1 MDYKHLSPDDTDL
14 DGQRA
19 KERKHQAR
27 QRAAEDFT
35 KRRADTNII
44 PSRELRSLITNQVV
58 VQAPRYDTVK
68 TYSEYTDEIRSAIPE
83 QYLNDMPGTY
93 LLAFADLMMK
103 RDARNF
109 DLKQLLENAK
119 LENAKQ
125 AMEAVET
132 QELLADL
139 ARRPSFLDGLPEELA
154 KRVLHLGEERLVHEY
169 SQELL
174 GKDDEKNGD
183 HSPFSGLGDA
193 PKPRTARAE
202 TEAKLALVAAQEVKK
217 CGGTYE
223 GLRCVDG
230 KEGQLDVTIRVRA
243 ESGWVLDRAALMNGF
258 RRHLPAGVIVNIK
271 VQVTVP
277 L

>member
-1 MDYKHLSPDDTDL
+1 MDFKHLSPDDTDL

-35 KRRADTNII
+35 KRRGDTNVL

-58 VQAPRYDTVK
+58 AKAPRYDTVK
-68 TYSEYTDEIRSAIPE
+68 TYSEYMDEVRSAIPE
-83 QYLNDMPGTY
+83 QYLNDIPGTY
-93 LLAFADLMMK
+93 LLAFTDLMMK

-109 DLKQLLENAK
+109 DLNQQVDNAK
-119 LENAKQ
+119 REIARRDTETNEALS
-125 AMEAVET
+125 AM
-132 QELLADL
+132 ADL
-139 ARRPSFLDGLPEELA
+139 ARRPAFLNGLPEELA
-154 KRVLHLGEERLVHEY
+154 NRILNIGEERLVHEY
-169 SQELL
+169 SKELL
-174 GKDDEKNGD
+174 GKDDED
-183 HSPFSGLGDA
+183 HSPFRLGDA
-193 PKPRTARAE
+193 PMARTPKAE
-202 TEAKLALVAAQEVKK
+202 VEAKLALVAAQEVKK

-223 GLRCVDG
+223 GLNCANG
-230 KEGQLDVTIRVRA
+230 KDGQLDVTIKVKA

-258 RRHLPAGVIVNIK
+258 RRHLPTTVIVNIK